1 VTRLV
6 APPPGALIQSTE
18 PAKAAPPL
26 VRAIPSGDSAA
37 TDTMSLAE
45 PRTVTSDQGALVR
58 APSRASGA
66 ALGGER
72 TAGASFALSTRWT
85 VALLGALALAALL
98 VQGGLFVHKS
108 WLWTGDTIYHRAV
121 MAEVQAGE
129 ILPGGPY
136 AGLPAFYSPL
146 FHYLA
151 AAIGALA
158 RIELTEAIR
167 VISIV
172 FAPLTPLAAYW
183 LARVLGLDRASA
195 LVGAFFS
202 TFAGAIKTTEDR
214 VWVDALFVGQHN
226 FFPVFPRDI
235 AFLLLPI
242 GLGGVYRGIVDGWRP
257 GGVVAGL
264 AFGLMILAHTQTAV
278 FAAPLIAIYLAL
290 VLVLRRDLLRPIVR
304 VSLVTAAVSLG
315 VSAFWWV
322 WQMVMILQSRS
333 FGVAM
338 PAYRVPVKLA
348 LEEFPAEFGIFLVLA
363 PVGLFLT
370 GRRLLRERSVAALLL
385 LVWFLVP
392 VLLAIFRPT
401 GFPGGDTFFPRRLWQ
416 FASQPLMLMAGLG
429 LAVGLLRPLR
439 PRWTLVFA
447 ALVAVCLA
455 ASVPGSL
462 GTRDRIAEFWNEPE
476 FGDQTWELDGNFAL
490 GPYLATAG
498 RRDGLS
504 TVLAPTPEATLVWYY
519 AGQKVVYLHP
529 TAAIKLAYDVQRM
542 TGFGEAERAADLV
555 KAYGGDPATLTAVAE
570 KYGARYVVLKRLGD
584 RLAGIDVPADGLAS
598 APEGRGTG
606 RIVET
611 NHYEYLAVSP
621 NDRVTFE
628 VWSPSDRVATLV
640 VRAKRRN
647 RAQAT
652 LGTLAV
658 NGTST
663 TVADS
668 ELPRD
673 TWADVRRDVSLKT
686 GRNEVRLESAA
697 QLEVIRVAAYSL
709 TLADLPP
716 TWRVAHEDG
725 WYVVLDTRGA
735 AADSADHAV
744 AASAGTESR

>member
-1 VTRLV
+1 
-6 APPPGALIQSTE
+6 
-18 PAKAAPPL
+18 
-26 VRAIPSGDSAA
+26 
-37 TDTMSLAE
+37 MSLAE
-45 PRTVTSDQGALVR
+45 PRSVTTESATLVR
-58 APSRASGA
+58 APGSTDAVIRDDAG
-66 ALGGER
+66 
-72 TAGASFALSTRWT
+72 TATQPFALSTRWT
-85 VALLGALALAALL
+85 IALLGALALAALL
-98 VQGGLFVHKS
+98 IQGGVFVHKT

-121 MAEVQAGE
+121 MAGVQAGE

-136 AGLPAFYSPL
+136 DGLPAFYSPL
-146 FHYLA
+146 FHYMA
-151 AAIGALA
+151 AAISSLA
-158 RIELTEAIR
+158 QIELTEAIR

-257 GGVVAGL
+257 GGIVAGL

-278 FAAPLIAIYLAL
+278 FAAPLIAIYLGF
-290 VLVLRRDLLRPIVR
+290 VLLLRRDLLPRIIR
-304 VSLVTAAVSLG
+304 VSLVAGAVALG

-322 WQMVMILQSRS
+322 WQIVMILQSRS

-348 LEEFPAEFGIFLVLA
+348 LEEFPAEFGVFLVLA
-363 PVGLFLT
+363 PIGLFLT
-370 GRRLLRERSVAALLL
+370 GKRLFRERSLAALLL

-429 LAVGLLRPLR
+429 LVVGLLRPLR
-439 PRWTLVFA
+439 PRWSLVFVT
-447 ALVAVCLA
+447 LVAVCLV

-462 GTRDRIAEFWNEPE
+462 GTRDRVAEFWNEPE

-490 GPYLATAG
+490 GPYLAAAG

-519 AGQKVVYLHP
+519 TGQKVVYLHP

-542 TGFGEAERAADLV
+542 TGFGEEEREADMV
-555 KAYGGDPATLTAVAE
+555 KAYRGDPSVLASTVE
-570 KYGARYVVLKRLGD
+570 KYGVRYVVLKRLGE
-584 RLAGIDVPADGLAS
+584 RLAGVDLPAAGRTPTGD
-598 APEGRGTG
+598 APGAGKVT
-606 RIVET
+606 ET
-611 NHYEYLAVSP
+611 NHYEYLDVDP
-621 NDRVTFE
+621 NDTETFE
-628 VWSPSDRVATLV
+628 IWSPTDRTATLV
-640 VRAKRRN
+640 LRAKRRN

-652 LGTLAV
+652 LGTLLV
-658 NGTST
+658 NGTPSRI
-663 TVADS
+663 ADS

-673 TWADVRRDVSLKT
+673 TWADVRRDVPLKA
-686 GRNEVRLESAA
+686 GRNEVKLESAA
-697 QLEVIRVAAYSL
+697 ELQLIRVGAYSL
-709 TLADLPP
+709 TTADLPAS
-716 TWRVAHEDG
+716 WRLAYEDG
-725 WYVVLDTRGA
+725 WYVVFDTRGTGTTASTADGPLA
-735 AADSADHAV
+735 AAGDDSADSA
-744 AASAGTESR
+744 ESP

>member
-1 VTRLV
+1 
-6 APPPGALIQSTE
+6 
-18 PAKAAPPL
+18 
-26 VRAIPSGDSAA
+26 
-37 TDTMSLAE
+37 MSLAE
-45 PRTVTSDQGALVR
+45 PRSVTSEPGTLVQ
-58 APSRASGA
+58 APGGTSTATPG
-66 ALGGER
+66 LG
-72 TAGASFALSTRWT
+72 AGASQSFVLSTRWT
-85 VALLGALALAALL
+85 LALLGALALAALL
-98 VQGGLFVHKS
+98 IQGGLFVHKT

-129 ILPGGPY
+129 LLPGGPY

-151 AAIGALA
+151 TGIGT
-158 RIELTEAIR
+158 IGNVELTEAIR
-167 VISIV
+167 VLSIL

-235 AFLLLPI
+235 AFLLLPL
-242 GLGGVYRGIVDGWRP
+242 GLGCVYRGIVDGWRP
-257 GGVVAGL
+257 GGVLAGL

-278 FAAPLIAIYLAL
+278 FAAPLIAIYLAV
-290 VLVLRRDLLRPIVR
+290 VLLLRRDLLQRIIR
-304 VSLVTAAVSLG
+304 VSIVTGVVALG
-315 VSAFWWV
+315 ISAFWWG
-322 WQMVMILQSRS
+322 WQIVMILQSRS

-338 PAYRVPVKLA
+338 PAYRVPVKLT
-348 LEEFPAEFGIFLVLA
+348 LEELPAEFGVFLILA

-370 GRRLLRERSVAALLL
+370 GRRVLRERSLAALLL

-392 VLLAIFRPT
+392 ALLAIFRPT

-429 LAVGLLRPLR
+429 LVMGLLRPMR
-439 PRWTLVFA
+439 PRWSLIYA
-447 ALVAVCLA
+447 ALVAICLA

-462 GTRDRIAEFWNEPE
+462 GTRDRVAEFWNEPE

-490 GPYLATAG
+490 GPYLAAEG

-542 TGFGEAERAADLV
+542 TGFGEAERASDLV
-555 KAYGGDPATLTAVAE
+555 KAYTGDPAVLTSVAE

-584 RLAGIDVPADGLAS
+584 HLAGIDLPADGLAS
-598 APEGRGTG
+598 PTEARNTG
-606 RIVET
+606 KIVET
-611 NHYEYLAVSP
+611 NHYEYLAVAP
-621 NDRVTFE
+621 NDKVTLN
-628 VWSPSDRVATLV
+628 VWSPTDRVATLV
-640 VRAKRRN
+640 LRAKRRN

-652 LGTLAV
+652 LGTLSV
-658 NGTST
+658 NGTPT
-663 TVADS
+663 TIADS

-673 TWADVRRDVSLKT
+673 TWADLRRDVTVKA
-686 GRNEVRLESAA
+686 GHNEIRLESAA
-697 QLEVIRVAAYSL
+697 QMEVIRVAAYSL
-709 TLADLPP
+709 TLADLPS
-716 TWRVAHEDG
+716 TWRVAHQDG

-735 AADSADHAV
+735 PATTSARI
-744 AASAGTESR
+744 ESP

>member
-1 VTRLV
+1 MGH
-6 APPPGALIQSTE
+6 PDST
-18 PAKAAPPL
+18 A
-26 VRAIPSGDSAA
+26 
-37 TDTMSLAE
+37 TMSFAE
-45 PRTVTSDQGALVR
+45 PRSVTSDSGALLR
-58 APSRASGA
+58 AASRTTATPRDDAAPGA
-66 ALGGER
+66 QP
-72 TAGASFALSTRWT
+72 FALSTRWT
-85 VALLGALALAALL
+85 LILLGGIALAALFI
-98 VQGGLFVHKS
+98 QGGVFVHKT

-129 ILPGGPY
+129 WLPGGPY

-146 FHYLA
+146 FHYMA
-151 AAIGALA
+151 AAIGSLA

-167 VISIV
+167 VVSIV

-183 LARVLGLDRASA
+183 LARVLGLDRASS

-235 AFLLLPI
+235 AFLLLPL
-242 GLGGVYRGIVDGWRP
+242 GLGCVYRGVVDGWKP
-257 GGVVAGL
+257 GGVLAGL

-278 FAAPLIAIYLAL
+278 FAAPLIAIYFAC
-290 VLVLRRDLLRPIVR
+290 VLVMRRDLFRPIVT
-304 VSLVTAAVSLG
+304 VSIVTSAVALG

-322 WQMVMILQSRS
+322 WQIVVILQSGS

-348 LEEFPAEFGIFLVLA
+348 LEEFPAEFGVFLVLA
-363 PVGLFLT
+363 PIGLFLT
-370 GRRLLRERSVAALLL
+370 GKRLLREHSLAALLL

-429 LAVGLLRPLR
+429 LMMGLLRLLR
-439 PRWTLVFA
+439 PRWSLIIATLVLIC
-447 ALVAVCLA
+447 LV
-455 ASVPGSL
+455 ASVPGSI
-462 GTRDRIAEFWNEPE
+462 GTHERVAEFWNEPE
-476 FGDQTWELDGNFAL
+476 FGDQRWELDGNFAL
-490 GPYLATAG
+490 GPYLAE
-498 RRDGLS
+498 RSRQDGLS

-529 TAAIKLAYDVQRM
+529 TAAIKLAYDVQKM

-555 KAYGGDPATLTAVAE
+555 KAYGGDPTVLSGVAD
-570 KYGARYVVLKRLGD
+570 KYSSRYVVLKRLGD
-584 RLAGIDVPADGLAS
+584 RFAGIDLPADGLAP
-598 APEGRGTG
+598 ATETRGAG

-621 NDRVTFE
+621 NDTVTVQ
-628 VWSPSDRVATLV
+628 VWSPTDRVATLV

-647 RAQAT
+647 RAQAM

-658 NGTST
+658 NGTRT
-663 TVADS
+663 TIADS

-673 TWADVRRDVSLKT
+673 TWADVRRDVQLKA
-686 GRNEVRLESAA
+686 GQNEIRLESAA
-697 QLEVIRVAAYSL
+697 QMELIRVSAFSL
-709 TLADLPP
+709 TQADLPAS
-716 TWRVAHEDG
+716 WRVAHEDG
-725 WYVVLDTRGA
+725 WYVVLDTRGGQQTTA
-735 AADSADHAV
+735 R
-744 AASAGTESR
+744 TESP

>member
-1 VTRLV
+1 
-6 APPPGALIQSTE
+6 
-18 PAKAAPPL
+18 
-26 VRAIPSGDSAA
+26 
-37 TDTMSLAE
+37 MSLAE
-45 PRTVTSDQGALVR
+45 PRTVTSEPGALVR
-58 APSRASGA
+58 ATSRTSAGT
-66 ALGGER
+66 LDGEG
-72 TAGASFALSTRWT
+72 AGAESFVLSTRWT
-85 VALLGALALAALL
+85 LVLLGALALAALL
-98 VQGGLFVHKS
+98 IQGGLFVQKT

-121 MAEVQAGE
+121 MAGVQAGE

-151 AAIGALA
+151 AGIGTLA

-167 VISIV
+167 VISIL

-183 LARVLGLDRASA
+183 LARVLGLDRPSA

-235 AFLLLPI
+235 AFLLLPL
-242 GLGGVYRGIVDGWRP
+242 GLGCVYRGVVDGWRP
-257 GGVVAGL
+257 GGVLAGL

-278 FAAPLIAIYLAL
+278 FAAPLIAVYLAL
-290 VLVLRRDLLRPIVR
+290 VLVMRRDLLRPIVR
-304 VSLVTAAVSLG
+304 VSVVTGAVALG

-322 WQMVMILQSRS
+322 WQIVVIVQSGS
-333 FGVAM
+333 FGVEM

-348 LEEFPAEFGIFLVLA
+348 LEDLPAEFGVFLVLA
-363 PVGLFLT
+363 PIGLFLV
-370 GRRLLRERSVAALLL
+370 GRRLLRERSLAALLL

-392 VLLAIFRPT
+392 VLLAVFRPT

-416 FASQPLMLMAGLG
+416 FSSQPLMLMAGLG
-429 LAVGLLRPLR
+429 LVVGLLRPLR
-439 PRWTLVFA
+439 PRWSLVFVT
-447 ALVAVCLA
+447 LIAVCLV

-476 FGDQTWELDGNFAL
+476 FGDQRWELDGNFAL
-490 GPYLATAG
+490 GPYLAAEA

-542 TGFGEAERAADLV
+542 TGFGEFERAADLV
-555 KAYGGDPATLTAVAE
+555 TAYGGDPTALSAIAE

-584 RLAGIDVPADGLAS
+584 RLAGIDVPADGLAPS
-598 APEGRGTG
+598 TDTRRGG
-606 RIVET
+606 RIVES
-611 NHYEYLAVSP
+611 NHYEYLAASP
-621 NDRVTFE
+621 NDTVTFE

-640 VRAKRRN
+640 LRAKRRN

-658 NGTST
+658 NGTPT
-663 TVADS
+663 TIADS

-673 TWADVRRDVSLKT
+673 TWADVRRDVSLKA
-686 GRNEVRLESAA
+686 GRNEVRLESAS

-709 TLADLPP
+709 SLADLPSS
-716 TWRVAHEDG
+716 WRMAHQDG

-735 AADSADHAV
+735 AAATAPAESAFAQD
-744 AASAGTESR
+744 ESP